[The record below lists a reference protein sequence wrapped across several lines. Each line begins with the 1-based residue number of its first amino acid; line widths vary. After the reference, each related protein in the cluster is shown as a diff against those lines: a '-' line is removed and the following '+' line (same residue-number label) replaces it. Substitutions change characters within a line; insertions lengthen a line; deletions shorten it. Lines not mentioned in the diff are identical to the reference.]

1 VALRALG
8 RREEALADLDAA
20 VALNAHS
27 PEAHNLR
34 AIVLHELKRPEA
46 ALASYDA
53 TVALRPAYAEAWN
66 NRGVALGEVGQAEA
80 ALASHD
86 QAIALKPDFADAHYN
101 RGVAL
106 DRLKRPAE
114 ALASLDAAIALAPGH
129 ARAQHNRGTAL
140 EALGRSDEAVASYD
154 RAIALK
160 PDYAEAFSNR
170 GLALRNLQRLDEALA
185 SYDAAVAL
193 DAAYVDA
200 HLGRSFLSL
209 LAGDF
214 EAGWREYEWRKAGRD
229 AAGRPDP
236 DRDWLGEGELA
247 GQRLLVR
254 HEQGLGDT
262 LQFARYVPLLS
273 ARGAEVTLVVQPPL
287 AGLLAASL
295 PGVRVIAEGDPAPDA
310 DRHVS
315 LMSLPLAFSTTLDT
329 VPPPLRLDADARR
342 ADWAERLG
350 AKTRPRIGLAW
361 SGNPAH
367 VNDRNRSIGFSTLA
381 PLLGDAVEWIV
392 LQNDIRPADAEAFA
406 ASGRARFFGEALA
419 DFADTAALAD
429 QLDLIITVDT
439 SLAHLAGGLG
449 KPVWVLLPYSPDWRW
464 LLGRADSPW
473 YPTARLF
480 RQAKAGDWAGVIG
493 EVGEELSR
501 ADFK

>member
-1 VALRALG
+1 MSSGRADPQILQVLCEQGAALHRVG
-8 RREEALADLDAA
+8 RLEEAAVQYDKVLKRNPGHFDALHLLGLVRLHTGRPEEA
-20 VALNAHS
+20 VALFARAVKANAKV
-27 PEAHNLR
+27 PVAQDNLGS
-34 AIVLHELKRPEA
+34 
-46 ALASYDA
+46 AL
-53 TVALRPAYAEAWN
+53 V
-66 NRGVALGEVGQAEA
+66 GLG
-80 ALASHD
+80 
-86 QAIALKPDFADAHYN
+86 
-101 RGVAL
+101 
-106 DRLKRPAE
+106 RPAE